1 MTRLSII
8 IPVYNVA
15 SYIKRCLESVLF
27 QDHVLLDI
35 ELIIV
40 DDCGQDQ
47 SMDIV
52 RQIVAGYHGPVLC
65 KVLHHDKNL
74 GLSAARNTGLK
85 AATGDYVLFVD
96 SDDYLLPNSIS
107 YFLEASKMYPDVDV
121 LMGNV
126 IDSHSD
132 EGWMPSFKQPLLL
145 NDSVEIMR
153 RMFSHQMY
161 VCSWN
166 KLIRREVLLE
176 HHIEFVE
183 GILFEDNPWSYQLLS
198 CITTILLLPKPT
210 YFYESN
216 LSSITNAVLKPER
229 VRRMM
234 YSYKVICHLLLANP
248 PAVKRYKGKLTV
260 DFLLYVNYVLIK
272 AFNYLSKEN
281 ETESVAYFKAARAEL
296 MSKTLLMGRLILALF
311 FLSLYWP
318 LNQWIHMSFFRRHY
332 LNLERLVNRVG
343 HLTDFLH

>member
-107 YFLEASKMYPDVDV
+107 LSRFLC
-121 LMGNV
+121 
-126 IDSHSD
+126 
-132 EGWMPSFKQPLLL
+132 
-145 NDSVEIMR
+145 R
-153 RMFSHQMY
+153 RFSRSAQG
-161 VCSWN
+161 
-166 KLIRREVLLE
+166 IRPQS
-176 HHIEFVE
+176 
-183 GILFEDNPWSYQLLS
+183 ILAK
-198 CITTILLLPKPT
+198 CIPML
-210 YFYESN
+210 
-216 LSSITNAVLKPER
+216 
-229 VRRMM
+229 M
-234 YSYKVICHLLLANP
+234 YSWA
-248 PAVKRYKGKLTV
+248 
-260 DFLLYVNYVLIK
+260 
-272 AFNYLSKEN
+272 
-281 ETESVAYFKAARAEL
+281 
-296 MSKTLLMGRLILALF
+296 M
-311 FLSLYWP
+311 
-318 LNQWIHMSFFRRHY
+318 
-332 LNLERLVNRVG
+332 
-343 HLTDFLH
+343 